1 MSDNPFLGPAASL
14 DGDQDAILSHL
25 ERSTPVRLMATIG
38 AFTAADAA
46 EPVAEAIS
54 RADQHRFDYDLRQA
68 P

>member
-1 MSDNPFLGPAASL
+1 MSDNPFLRPAASL